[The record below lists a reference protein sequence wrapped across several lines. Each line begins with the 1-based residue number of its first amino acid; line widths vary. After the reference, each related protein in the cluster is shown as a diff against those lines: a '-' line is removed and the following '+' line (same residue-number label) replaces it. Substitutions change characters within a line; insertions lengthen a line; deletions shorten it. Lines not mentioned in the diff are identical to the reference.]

1 MIDSNDCRPDR
12 CTALRLWGLALAA
25 AVILCEIV
33 VLLAE

>member
-1 MIDSNDCRPDR
+1 MIDSNDCRHDR